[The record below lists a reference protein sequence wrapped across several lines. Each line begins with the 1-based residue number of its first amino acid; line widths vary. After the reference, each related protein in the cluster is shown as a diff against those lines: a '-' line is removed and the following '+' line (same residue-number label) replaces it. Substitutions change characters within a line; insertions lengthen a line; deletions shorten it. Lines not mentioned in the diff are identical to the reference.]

1 MARSST
7 VIVTHPNLNMYRP
20 GSDSRP
26 TRAQGTLFTLRALL
40 AAWAR
45 ANSVAIPDRDAAGAT
60 SSRAADDLSSFSSMT
75 VSMRSAT
82 RDNDTATGGFDS
94 AFGPGAATASVNE
107 GRTAAIS
114 ADGWIGELLAAESTG
129 RSGQTRS

>member
-1 MARSST
+1 MARSSP

-20 GSDSRP
+20 GSVTRP
-26 TRAQGTLFTLRALL
+26 TCAQVTLFTVRALL

-45 ANSVAIPDRDAAGAT
+45 ASSVAIPDRDAAGAT

-75 VSMRSAT
+75 VSIR
-82 RDNDTATGGFDS
+82 TGGFDS

-114 ADGWIGELLAAESTG
+114 ADG
-129 RSGQTRS
+129 